1 MLMMEKTTNQEK
13 ENRASYFVSLRTCRF
28 YSALLEDLPN
38 WFGQMLKCQ
47 TSFVCIVCHF
57 QNFLRDSAST
67 TPGNTVPLQ
76 YKVVNVGKA
85 RLKSGL
91 FRKPTEYLT
100 QSNIFALMSLRDHR
114 LGAAFR
120 KSGRSILQAQLHSL
134 DLAILM
140 EGFPNE
146 CTLIWILEVHAF
158 SKPCFFFS
166 PLAPRLPPCFLFQS
180 VYKFS
185 KSVPI
190 LGFVK
195 AWVGHIYS
203 DKLLRCGMGV
213 QLEIRLRSVKL
224 NYSEVREVNI

>member
-1 MLMMEKTTNQEK
+1 M
-13 ENRASYFVSLRTCRF
+13 
-28 YSALLEDLPN
+28 
-38 WFGQMLKCQ
+38 
-47 TSFVCIVCHF
+47 
-57 QNFLRDSAST
+57 
-67 TPGNTVPLQ
+67 
-76 YKVVNVGKA
+76 VNVGKA

-166 PLAPRLPPCFLFQS
+166 PLAPGSHRVFSFRASINFQS
-180 VYKFS
+180 RYPFWVSLKRGSGIFIQTNFS
-185 KSVPI
+185 D
-190 LGFVK
+190 
-195 AWVGHIYS
+195 VGWECNWKYVAVS
-203 DKLLRCGMGV
+203 QVKLLRGQG
-213 QLEIRLRSVKL
+213 SKYL
-224 NYSEVREVNI
+224 NEHVCLQNLGKTKTYRKKYRVA